1 MRKILLPLMAL
12 VLVIGLALVPA
23 APASAQQPPPS
34 AIQIEKSEIDGLTE
48 AHVGDTLQ
56 YEYAVFIPTG
66 YQSIHSVVV
75 TDDAG
80 TPGDPSDDFNPTY
93 ISGDDG
99 DGILEDGETWL
110 YRSDPYTITAQTP
123 DPFQNIVTATGKDEY
138 EGDVEGNSAW
148 SVDILPPGVGG
159 DVQPVNK
166 VGVWA
171 PWLGFI
177 LILAIGGS
185 ILVLR
190 RRPVH

>member
-23 APASAQQPPPS
+23 APASAQLPPS

-56 YEYAVFIPTG
+56 YEYAVFIPADPLH
-66 YQSIHSVVV
+66 QSIHSVVV

-93 ISGDDG
+93 VSGDDG
-99 DGILEDGETWL
+99 DKILEDGETWL

-123 DPFQNIVTATGKDEY
+123 DPFRNYATAAGLDEY
-138 EGDVEGNSAW
+138 EEE
-148 SVDILPPGVGG
+148 
-159 DVQPVNK
+159 K
-166 VGVWA
+166 VIK
-171 PWLGFI
+171 LNE
-177 LILAIGGS
+177 
-185 ILVLR
+185 
-190 RRPVH
+190 